1 MLDRIWRGWRLIGTG
16 LSFLTFGI
24 GGLLLLILGIPLMH
38 LLFPRTA
45 RRQYM
50 ARRLIHGLFWLF
62 VRYMRLLGVLRF
74 VFIGSERLK
83 RPGLVIVANHPT
95 LLDVVF
101 LISAVPNATCI
112 VRAGLAHNPFTHA
125 PLRLTGYVCNDWGAD
140 LVDASVRAL
149 RTGSS
154 LVIFPEGTRSNP
166 ASPPKWQRG
175 AANIALKAGV
185 PLTPVSIHCEP
196 PTLRKGEP
204 WWQVPVRRV
213 RYSIKVLDD
222 LPVTDGTPRGETEIN
237 AARGLTERLKELLT
251 GPVERNARA

>member
-1 MLDRIWRGWRLIGTG
+1 MLRRIWRGWRVIGTG
-16 LSFLTFGI
+16 LSFAFFGL
-24 GGLLLLILGIPLMH
+24 GGLLLLLIGLPLMY
-38 LLFPRTA
+38 LLFPHA
-45 RRQYM
+45 PRRQRM
-50 ARRLIHGLFWLF
+50 ARQLVRWLFWLF
-62 VRYMRLLGVLRF
+62 IHYMWITGVLRF
-74 VFIGSERLK
+74 RFINGERLK

-112 VRAGLAHNPFTHA
+112 VRSGLANNPFTRA
-125 PLRLTGYVCNDWGAD
+125 PVRLAGYVCNDWGVE
-140 LVDASVRAL
+140 LVDASVQAL

-166 ASPPKWQRG
+166 AQPPKWQRG

-185 PLTPVSIHCEP
+185 PLTPVSIRCDP

-204 WWQVPVRRV
+204 WWQVPVRRM
-213 RYSIKVLDD
+213 RYSITVLDD
-222 LPVTDGTPRGETEIN
+222 LPVTDGAPQGEIESN
-237 AARGLTERLKELLT
+237 AARGLTERLKVLLT

>member
-1 MLDRIWRGWRLIGTG
+1 MLDRIWRGWRVIGTG
-16 LSFLTFGI
+16 LSFATFGL

-38 LLFPRTA
+38 LLFPRTQ

-50 ARRLIHGLFWLF
+50 ARRLVRWLFWLF
-62 VRYMRLLGVLRF
+62 VRFMWLLGLLRF
-74 VFIGSERLK
+74 RFIGRERLS

-101 LISAVPNATCI
+101 LISEVPNATCI
-112 VRAGLAHNPFTHA
+112 VRAGLANNPFTRA
-125 PLRLTGYVCNDWGAD
+125 PVRLTGYVCNDWGVE
-140 LVDASVRAL
+140 LVDASVQAL

-166 ASPPKWQRG
+166 ARPPKWQRG

-196 PTLRKGEP
+196 LSLRKGEP
-204 WWQVPVRRV
+204 WWRVPPRRM

-222 LPVTDGTPRGETEIN
+222 LPVTDGTPRGDIESN
-237 AARGLTERLKELLT
+237 AARGLTERLQELLT